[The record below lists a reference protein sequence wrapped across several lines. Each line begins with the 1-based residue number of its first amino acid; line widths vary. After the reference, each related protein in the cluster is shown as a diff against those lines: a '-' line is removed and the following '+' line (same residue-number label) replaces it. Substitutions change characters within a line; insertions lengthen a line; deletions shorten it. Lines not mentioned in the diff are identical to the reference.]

1 MTQHDPSSFQTPSLR
16 AAGMRQTPQ
25 REAILRVL
33 EAADRPLTV
42 EEIWGSMEARRSGLP
57 TVYRNLERF
66 VQEGW
71 AESILGPDQVM
82 RFVRCHSPHHHH
94 HLSCEACGRM
104 VEVDGCGLEISL
116 AAMEIKSGFK
126 VTRHTLHLFGIC
138 PQCQAEKGRLTPA

>member
-1 MTQHDPSSFQTPSLR
+1 
-16 AAGMRQTPQ
+16 MRQTPQ

-33 EAADRPLTV
+33 EASDRPLTV

-82 RFVRCHSPHHHH
+82 RFVRCLSAHHHH
-94 HLSCEACGRM
+94 HLSCEQCGRM
-104 VEVDGCGLEISL
+104 VEVDGCGLETSL
-116 AAMEIKSGFK
+116 AAMEIRSGFR
-126 VTRHTLHLFGIC
+126 VTRHQLHLFGIC
-138 PQCQAEKGRLTPA
+138 PQCQVEK